1 MSPIFQ
7 PLCMKTPIG
16 RLVQARARALRLSR
30 TDLVRRLGFARLQTG
45 HTTLTAL
52 LITGR
57 TTPTIAAKLADAL
70 EVEPNLFD
78 AVLVATA
85 QQRHGEAGARG
96 SWSDSVPIEIRSG
109 HIPRSKLSARSPHQF
124 SSRRFARRRDPG
136 SPAYR
141 TRHSLPTRK
150 PETES

>member
-7 PLCMKTPIG
+7 PLSMKTPIG
-16 RLVQARARALRLSR
+16 RLIQARARALRLSR

-45 HTTLTAL
+45 HTALTAL

-57 TTPTIAAKLADAL
+57 TTPTIAAKLAHAL
-70 EVEPNLFD
+70 EVEPNLVD

-85 QQRHGEAGARG
+85 QQPHDEAGARG
-96 SWSDSVPIEIRSG
+96 SWSDSVPVEIRSR
-109 HIPRSKLSARSPHQF
+109 HIPTLSPHQF
-124 SSRRFARRRDPG
+124 SSRRFAQRRGPG

-141 TRHSLPTRK
+141 TRQPLPTRK